1 MQQGVASKKAI
12 PQKEVAKQKTITQKE
27 TVKKNPKNKK
37 EEDKDKKEI
46 FRDFMLVRVSF
57 IGPFGKFSITLN
69 LMASKIMPYFLE
81 GPINETLPYTIGS
94 RFKVRLILDPY

>member
-1 MQQGVASKKAI
+1 VQQGVASKKAI
-12 PQKEVAKQKTITQKE
+12 PQKE

-69 LMASKIMPYFLE
+69 LMASKLCL
-81 GPINETLPYTIGS
+81 TS
-94 RFKVRLILDPY
+94 WKVL